1 MNKFIFTYRAI
12 FFEVSGTGPPTT
24 VDAVGTW
31 ETEVPVLDSPG
42 RLS

>member
-1 MNKFIFTYRAI
+1 MNKFIFTCRAI

-24 VDAVGTW
+24 VDGNSGD
-31 ETEVPVLDSPG
+31 TEVLVLDSPG